1 MRVESQVV
9 NAGRET
15 ASDEVW
21 VRILE
26 SRLENVHNVWEWEEP
41 RTVHW
46 MISRL
51 TRPVLRL
58 GSGRVTENDI
68 QPIMHG
74 K

>member
-1 MRVESQVV
+1 MRVESQVE

-21 VRILE
+21 VGILSRELE
-26 SRLENVHNVWEWEEP
+26 SVRDTFRWDNM

-51 TRPVLRL
+51 TCPVLRL
-58 GSGRVTENDI
+58 GNERVTE
-68 QPIMHG
+68 
-74 K
+74 